1 MTTSSPSTPSA
12 STKSAHASRTK
23 ARLWFWVRVVAVL
36 GILWWVVERNG
47 RERIASALL
56 AADVRYVIAAVIVFF
71 LSIIAGAWQWHLLLK
86 IQGVS
91 FGFRACF
98 RSYYSGMFLNNFLP
112 GTVGGDA
119 LRVWDVHR
127 QQLAVQQSSLG
138 KAAASTL
145 LDRLMG
151 FSALSFFSL
160 LALGLEFHRQDL
172 PRGLLLNLFQ
182 AVGAVSVAFVL
193 LLLLL
198 LSRRFAG
205 ALHALIHALGMD
217 RLGQV
222 HAKVQ
227 VSLQAYKSQWGRI
240 GIVFLVACVVQLLR
254 ISVHA
259 FSALALGLSLAPAF
273 FFSFIP
279 LIALTAILPLN
290 VGGWGVP
297 QGLGA
302 YLYGLPGVLTA
313 ATGVAAAGVAASAP
327 LVFDPKAAAAAL
339 AFLPTVIGM
348 VVMLGGGFYFVFR
361 PSREPRTPS

>member
-1 MTTSSPSTPSA
+1 MTDTVPQAPPATAEGRPPVPG
-12 STKSAHASRTK
+12 RF
-23 ARLWFWVRVVAVL
+23 WFWARVAVVI

-47 RERIASALL
+47 GERIVQALL
-56 AADVRYVIAAVIVFF
+56 SADPVWVLAAGAVFL
-71 LSIIAGAWQWHLLLK
+71 LSIFVAAWQWHLLLR
-86 IQGVS
+86 IQGIT
-91 FGFRACF
+91 FGFKACF

-127 QQLAVQQSSLG
+127 HETSLG
-138 KAAASTL
+138 RAAASTL

-160 LALGLEFHRQDL
+160 VALAIEFHRQDL
-172 PRGLLLNLFQ
+172 PRGMLVHLLQ
-182 AVGAVSVAFVL
+182 AVAAVAAAFIF

-198 LSRRFAG
+198 LSRRFSG
-205 ALHALIHALGMD
+205 GLHTVIRALGMQ
-217 RLGQV
+217 RLGDI

-227 VSLQAYKSQWGRI
+227 DALMAYKARWSSI
-240 GIVFLVACVVQLLR
+240 GTVFLVACVVQLLR

-259 FSALALGLSLAPAF
+259 LCALALGLTLAPVF

-279 LIALTAILPLN
+279 LIALTAVLPLN

-302 YLYGLPGVLTA
+302 YLYSLPGILTA
-313 ATGVAAAGVAASAP
+313 SAAVA
-327 LVFDPKAAAAAL
+327 VFDPRAAAAAL
-339 AFLPTVIGM
+339 AFLPTAVGM
-348 VVMLGGGFYFVFR
+348 VVMLGGGFYLVFR
-361 PSREPRTPS
+361 PSHSSPRKSP